1 MIPSERIG
9 HTSTYTTQVLRK
21 ADAQLHPECQK
32 IWDPEILAGK
42 VHRRQK
48 LGCVK
53 EKKREKSFKE
63 KGLTIFKKVFGLAVA
78 LVGKSRAL
86 GFQRPRLNFSLLTRK
101 KKTASIEQFKN
112 QNYSIDSG

>member
-1 MIPSERIG
+1 
-9 HTSTYTTQVLRK
+9 LRK

-63 KGLTIFKKVFGLAVA
+63 KGDLPFSKKYSV
-78 LVGKSRAL
+78 
-86 GFQRPRLNFSLLTRK
+86 SL
-101 KKTASIEQFKN
+101 
-112 QNYSIDSG
+112 

>member
-1 MIPSERIG
+1 
-9 HTSTYTTQVLRK
+9 LRK

-53 EKKREKSFKE
+53 EKRENSFTE

-101 KKTASIEQFKN
+101 KKNSKH
-112 QNYSIDSG
+112 